1 MPEACGFHLGH
12 HFYGAGNLGD
22 DFMVAGFLAA
32 QREARGATLTG
43 AVPFDAGPLGRRF
56 PAIEWRSFTLAER
69 ERSVAECDLWLGLG
83 GSPFQHAQSRW
94 FLDHLMEEAALC
106 RQYGKPMVYL
116 GVGLQSE
123 SEAQAPEVRALA
135 EQAAGIWTRDPQSAD
150 WLQAGAR
157 GRGWRRERIWRTGGF
172 GRWRRRGR
180 SRGVSRWW
188 LILITGA
195 WPGQNAMLAAA
206 QEVTAKEWIWLAQE
220 SRELPGAEKTLY
232 GALEDAARARWRL
245 VEPDRPGEPLA
256 AVMSGWPSGEWLVTA
271 RYHAAL
277 AGAWAGSKILVVG
290 TNAKLT
296 AAARE
301 LGAAVV
307 APDAGVEQVRR
318 LLAEATPA
326 RPGQESAEAAWRA
339 TAAALRI
346 GQRSN
351 VAPSR

>member
-1 MPEACGFHLGH
+1 
-12 HFYGAGNLGD
+12 
-22 DFMVAGFLAA
+22 MVAGFLAA
-32 QREARGATLTG
+32 QRGVAPGATLTG

-69 ERSVAECDLWLGLG
+69 ERSIAECDLWLGLG

-106 RQYGKPMVYL
+106 RRYGKPMVYL

-150 WLQAGAR
+150 WLQAGAKGAR
-157 GRGWRRERIWRTGGF
+157 VEAGADLAHGWFREVAPPRAQPGRFTLVANF
-172 GRWRRRGR
+172 DY
-180 SRGVSRWW
+180 
-188 LILITGA
+188 GA

-232 GALEDAARARWRL
+232 GALEDAARACWRL

-256 AVMSGWPSGEWLVTA
+256 AVMLGWPSGEWLVTA

-290 TNAKLT
+290 TNAKLA

-326 RPGQESAEAAWRA
+326 RPGRESAEAAWRA

-346 GQRSN
+346 GQRSD
-351 VAPSR
+351 VAPGR